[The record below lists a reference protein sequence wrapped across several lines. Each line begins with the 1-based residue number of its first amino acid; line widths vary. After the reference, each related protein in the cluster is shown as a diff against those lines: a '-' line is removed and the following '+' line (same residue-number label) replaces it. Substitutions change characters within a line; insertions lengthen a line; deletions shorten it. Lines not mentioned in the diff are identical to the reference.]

1 MSSSWAR
8 IAFGTSARRC
18 RHHTALVLGLAFAV
32 TGSAAAQRL
41 PFARFDADDGLPSTQ
56 IWAIHQDSRG
66 LLWIGTS
73 WGLARHDG
81 ERFTALSL
89 AEGLPSLT
97 VRAIVE
103 DVDGSIWL
111 GTNAGVARYDGRRIA
126 AQTDAGAP
134 DGTVWAAARD
144 AAGALWFGTNEG
156 LFRFAEGGFRRYGAA
171 DGLPSEYVYSLLSAG
186 DGALWIGTRGS
197 GAVRCLPTPAGEL
210 GACARFSSVDGPAGD
225 VVRALAEDTRGRILV
240 GSRDRGVAVFDHG
253 AWTAADLASALQSR
267 DVYALAVRS
276 TGSVVVGTADHG
288 LAICVDAVTGRCR
301 RLDERNGLADDGVRQ
316 LFEDGEG
323 SLWIGTESG
332 LAHLGPDEIWSYG
345 ENEGLPDR
353 QVDAL
358 AAAPDGSL
366 WVGTFDGL
374 ARLRLGPHGEP
385 AVEVWRRADGL
396 PGRWVWAVVHDR
408 RDRVWVATE
417 GGLCRLRSEGCE
429 TWGRAEGLPD
439 DYILSLAEDPAGG
452 LWVGTTDGL
461 AHLVESE
468 GRVRVDRVFRRADG
482 LFSNRCYALAVD
494 GVGRLWVAH
503 AEGLSVSEGERFR
516 PITAEAGLPADSVR
530 SLGLA
535 RDGALLAGGYGHV
548 SRVLPGA
555 GAPRFASW
563 GAESGLAGVLVL
575 NALEL
580 DGGRLLLGTNR
591 GVLVLDPAA
600 AGGRGAVLA
609 RFDRRAG
616 AAGSEVTNSAA
627 LARDR
632 EGRTWVGFKGGL
644 SGFPARVLDR
654 VVEPPPIAIVALTS
668 ARGRTFRLPF
678 TAVATQPI
686 GWLGEAPPELPP
698 DDDAVRV
705 EVRALALADRG
716 DLRFQIRL
724 EGAEREWPEPRPE
737 PFRDFSNLDP
747 GAYVAVARAARG
759 GSAWGAEV
767 RQPFVVQP
775 AWWQRT
781 AFRVAAALGAAAALV
796 AGARWRW
803 TVAGRRTRVLERE
816 IAERTDD
823 LARYARALAEHLQA
837 VDRDNDRSRRD
848 ELDRR
853 EMFARTSHELRTPL
867 TAILGFSDLLER
879 ALGERLSGR
888 ERRYLAN
895 VRDGGEQLLRLVN
908 NLLDQIKLESG
919 RMELHLEEIEP
930 ARVAESVVSL
940 MEGFALHRRVRLET
954 RVESEPAPA
963 RSDVAKLRQI
973 LLNLLSNAVKFS
985 PPGESVLL
993 RVRALSEVESGLGA
1007 AGFEMAVVDRGPGI
1021 EPSERESIFEPY
1033 RQLSGSGTVAPGTGL
1048 GLPIARQLVDLLGG
1062 RIELVSETG
1071 RGSTFRVVLPL
1082 DPLRRNAPAEAQGE
1096 AAGLE
1101 GARPRVLVVEPD
1113 RPRFAELTRQLEH
1126 EDLLAVRAQDV
1137 DDAARMI
1144 PGLQPAALA
1153 VRFDPTH
1160 PADWTR
1166 VEAAAELAART
1177 ATALSLL
1184 AADDE
1189 GMGFAVSLDVVIA
1202 SRDVAAGARAALGR
1216 LGAGERRVRSVLVA
1230 AGREAG
1236 GELVAMLGRLGVE
1249 AFRVEGSREVL
1260 DAFEESA
1267 ADLLALDVA
1276 HLVRLAPEVGGGRA
1290 KPAVAL
1296 GRPKLLLAGGAPDVL
1311 ELARLAARLRGEG
1324 GEAGRA
1330 LAGSARAL
1338 LLRRAAPELRRV

>member
-1 MSSSWAR
+1 MSSRWAGF
-8 IAFGTSARRC
+8 AFGTGARRWPH
-18 RHHTALVLGLAFAV
+18 RAALILGLTLGLAGA
-32 TGSAAAQRL
+32 AAAQRL
-41 PFARFDADDGLPSTQ
+41 PFARYDADDGLPSTQ
-56 IWAIHQDSRG
+56 IWAIRQDSRG

-81 ERFTALSL
+81 ERFVALSL
-89 AEGLPSLT
+89 PEGLPSLT

-103 DVDGSIWL
+103 EPGGALWF
-111 GTNAGVARYDGRRIA
+111 GTNAGVARYDGRRITA
-126 AQTDAGAP
+126 LTGEGAP

-144 AAGALWFGTNEG
+144 ERGALWFGTNDG
-156 LFRFAEGGFRRYGAA
+156 LFRYANGEFRRFGSGE
-171 DGLPSEYVYSLLSAG
+171 GLPSAYVYALLAAG
-186 DGALWIGTRGS
+186 DGALWIGTRGD
-197 GAVRCLPTPAGEL
+197 GALRCRPTETGEL
-210 GACARFSSVDGPAGD
+210 GPCDHFSAATSPVGG
-225 VVRALAEDTRGRILV
+225 VVRALVEDPRGRIVV
-240 GSRDRGVAVFDHG
+240 GSRDRGVAVFDRG
-253 AWTAADLASALQSR
+253 AWSAAELAPALPSD
-267 DVYALAVRS
+267 DVYSLLARRDG
-276 TGSVVVGTADHG
+276 TLVVGTADHG

-332 LAHLGPDEIWSYG
+332 LARLDPDEIWSYG
-345 ENEGLPDR
+345 EAEGLPDR

-358 AAAPDGSL
+358 AAAPDGGL

-374 ARLRLGPHGEP
+374 ARLTLGPHGEP
-385 AVEVWRRADGL
+385 AVRVWKRADGL

-408 RDRVWVATE
+408 RDRVWVGTE
-417 GGLCRLRSEGCE
+417 GGLCRLREEGCE
-429 TWGRAEGLPD
+429 VWGRREGLPD
-439 DYILSLAEDPAGG
+439 DYVLSLAEDPAGG

-461 AHLVESE
+461 AHLTDVD
-468 GRVRVDRVFRRADG
+468 GTARVDRTWRRADG
-482 LFSNRCYALAVD
+482 LFSNRCYALALD

-503 AEGLSVSEGERFR
+503 AEGLSVSDGERFR
-516 PITAEAGLPADSVR
+516 SIAADAGLPAGSVR
-530 SLGLA
+530 SLGMA
-535 RDGALLAGGYGHV
+535 RDGTLLAGGFGHV

-555 GAPRFASW
+555 GTPRFASW

-591 GVLVLDPAA
+591 GVLVFDPSA

-609 RFDRRAG
+609 RLDRRDG

-632 EGRTWVGFKGGL
+632 EGRAWVGFKGGL

-654 VVEPPPIAIVALTS
+654 IAVPPPVAIVALTS
-668 ARGRTFRLPF
+668 SRGRTFRQPF
-678 TAVATQPI
+678 TAVATRPI
-686 GWLGEAPPELPP
+686 GWLGVDPPELPP

-705 EVRALALADRG
+705 EVRALAFADRG

-724 EGAEREWPEPRPE
+724 EGAEKEWPEPRPE
-737 PFRDFSNLDP
+737 PFRDFNNLEP
-747 GAYVAVARAARG
+747 GAYVVAARAARG
-759 GSAWGAEV
+759 GSDWGAEV
-767 RQPFVVQP
+767 RQRFVVQP

-781 AFRVAAALGAAAALV
+781 AFRVAFALALVSALV
-796 AGARWRW
+796 ALARWRW
-803 TVAGRRTRVLERE
+803 TVAGRRTRALERQ

-837 VDRDNDRSRRD
+837 VDRDNARSRRD

-853 EMFARTSHELRTPL
+853 ELFARTSHELRTPL
-867 TAILGFSDLLER
+867 TAILGFSELLER
-879 ALGERLSGR
+879 SLGERLEGR

-954 RVESEPAPA
+954 RIESEPPTAS
-963 RSDVAKLRQI
+963 SDLAKLRQI

-985 PPGESVLL
+985 PPGETVLL
-993 RVRALSEVESGLGA
+993 SVRTLAESDTGLGT

-1021 EPSERESIFEPY
+1021 DPAERESIFEPY
-1033 RQLSGSGTVAPGTGL
+1033 RQLSGSGSVAAGTGL
-1048 GLPIARQLVDLLGG
+1048 GLPIARQLVELLGG
-1062 RIELVSETG
+1062 RLELESQTG

-1082 DPLRRNAPAEAQGE
+1082 DPRRRGTEPGASREAGTVE
-1096 AAGLE
+1096 AA
-1101 GARPRVLVVEPD
+1101 RVRVLVVEPD
-1113 RPRFAELTRQLEH
+1113 RPRFAELARQLER
-1126 EDLLAVRAQDV
+1126 EDLLAVRAQDA
-1137 DDAARMI
+1137 DEAARMI
-1144 PGLQPAALA
+1144 PGLHPAALA
-1153 VRFDPTH
+1153 VRFDPTR
-1160 PADWTR
+1160 PSDWPR
-1166 VEAAAELAART
+1166 VGAAAELAAR
-1177 ATALSLL
+1177 AGVALSLL

-1189 GMGFAVSLDVVIA
+1189 GMGFAVSLDAVITA
-1202 SRDVAAGARAALGR
+1202 AEVAAGARAALATI
-1216 LGAGERRVRSVLVA
+1216 GAGERRTRSVLVA
-1230 AGREAG
+1230 AGRELG
-1236 GELVAMLGRLGVE
+1236 GELVSVLGRLGVE
-1249 AFRVEGSREVL
+1249 AFRVEGAREVL
-1260 DAFEESA
+1260 DAFEESP
-1267 ADLLALDVA
+1267 ADALALDVE

-1296 GRPKLLLAGGAPDVL
+1296 GRPKILLAGGSPEVL
-1311 ELARLAARLRGEG
+1311 ELARLAARIRGEG

-1338 LLRRAAPELRRV
+1338 LLRRAEPEMRWL

>member
-1 MSSSWAR
+1 MPSRSAG
-8 IAFGTSARRC
+8 IAFGTAARRC
-18 RHHTALVLGLAFAV
+18 RRRVALVLGLTIAG
-32 TGSAAAQRL
+32 TGTAGAQRL

-56 IWAIHQDSRG
+56 IWAIHQDARG
-66 LLWIGTS
+66 LLWVGTS

-81 ERFTALSL
+81 ESFTALSL

-97 VRAIVE
+97 VRSIVE
-103 DVDGSIWL
+103 GSDGALWL
-111 GTNAGVARYDGRRIA
+111 GTNAGVARYDGRRITA
-126 AQTDAGAP
+126 LAGEGAP
-134 DGTVWAAARD
+134 DGTVWAATRD
-144 AAGALWFGTNEG
+144 RAGALWFGTNDG
-156 LFRFAEGGFRRYGAA
+156 LFRYSDGAFRRFGA
-171 DGLPSEYVYSLLSAG
+171 DQGLPSAYVYSLLSAS
-186 DGALWIGTRGS
+186 DGALWIGTRGA
-197 GAVRCLPTPAGEL
+197 GAVRCLPTAPGEL
-210 GACARFSSVDGPAGD
+210 GDCRRFSAADGPAGD
-225 VVRALAEDTRGRILV
+225 VVRALAEDARGRILV
-240 GSRDRGVAVFDHG
+240 GSRDRGVAVFERGVRSASDLV
-253 AWTAADLASALQSR
+253 TALPSR
-267 DVYALAVRS
+267 DVYALTVRRD
-276 TGSVVVGTADHG
+276 GSIVVGTADHG
-288 LAICVDAVTGRCR
+288 LAICVDAVTARCR

-332 LAHLGPDEIWSYG
+332 LARLGPGEIWSYA
-345 ENEGLPDR
+345 EAEGLPDR

-374 ARLRLGPHGEP
+374 ARLQLGPHGEP
-385 AVEVWRRADGL
+385 AVEVWRRAEGL

-408 RDRVWVATE
+408 RDRVWIGTE
-417 GGLCRLRSEGCE
+417 GGLCRLREEGCE

-461 AHLVESE
+461 AHLVELD

-494 GVGRLWVAH
+494 AIGRLWVAH
-503 AEGLSVSEGERFR
+503 AEGLSVSDGERFR
-516 PITAEAGLPADSVR
+516 TIAAEAGLPAGSVR

-563 GAESGLAGVLVL
+563 GAESGLASVLVL

-591 GVLVLDPAA
+591 GVLVFDPAA
-600 AGGRGAVLA
+600 AGGKGAVLA
-609 RFDRRAG
+609 RFDRRDG

-632 EGRTWVGFKGGL
+632 EGRIWVGFKGGL
-644 SGFPARVLDR
+644 SGFPAQVLDR
-654 VVEPPPIAIVALTS
+654 VAEPPPIAIVALTS

-686 GWLGEAPPELPP
+686 GWLGEAPPGLPP

-724 EGAEREWPEPRPE
+724 EGAEEEWPEPRPE
-737 PFRDFSNLDP
+737 PFRDFNNLDP
-747 GAYVAVARAARG
+747 GDYVVVARAARG

-781 AFRVAAALGAAAALV
+781 AFRVVAALAAVGALA

-803 TVAGRRTRVLERE
+803 TVAGRRTRALERE

-837 VDRDNDRSRRD
+837 VDRDHDRSRRD

-879 ALGERLSGR
+879 ALGDRLSGR

-954 RVESEPAPA
+954 RIESEPPTA

-985 PPGESVLL
+985 PPGESVVLA
-993 RVRALSEVESGLGA
+993 VRALAEAESGLGA
-1007 AGFEMAVVDRGPGI
+1007 AGFELAVVDRGPGI
-1021 EPSERESIFEPY
+1021 EPAERESIFEPY
-1033 RQLSGSGTVAPGTGL
+1033 RQLSGSGTVGPGTGL

-1062 RIELVSETG
+1062 RIELESETG
-1071 RGSTFRVVLPL
+1071 RGSIFRVVLPL
-1082 DPLRRNAPAEAQGE
+1082 DPRRRAPAEPAIGS
-1096 AAGLE
+1096 AALE
-1101 GARPRVLVVEPD
+1101 GARARVLIVEPD
-1113 RPRFAELTRQLEH
+1113 RPRFAELARQLER

-1144 PGLQPAALA
+1144 PGLHPAALA
-1153 VRFDPTH
+1153 VRFDPTR
-1160 PADWTR
+1160 PSDWPR
-1166 VEAAAELAART
+1166 VEVAAELAART
-1177 ATALSLL
+1177 AVALSLL
-1184 AADDE
+1184 AADEE
-1189 GMGFAVSLDVVIA
+1189 GMGFAVSLDAVVA
-1202 SRDVAAGARAALGR
+1202 PTDVAGGVRAALGR

-1236 GELVAMLGRLGVE
+1236 GELVAAVGRLGVE

-1338 LLRRAAPELRRV
+1338 LRRRAAPELRRV